1 MRSLS
6 FTNRALEF
14 LKALQAK
21 PFKQVAIGIMEL
33 TQNPQPHDS
42 KALKGHAGLFRKDSG
57 EYRIIY
63 RYDDTTVY
71 VMLIGKRNDD
81 EVYKQLERLT

>member
-1 MRSLS
+1 MRNAS
-6 FTNRALEF
+6 FSNKALEF

-21 PFKQVAIGIMEL
+21 PFKQVATGVLDL

-42 KALKGHAGLFRKDSG
+42 KALKGHTGLFRKDSG
-57 EYRIIY
+57 EYRIVY
-63 RYDDTTVY
+63 RYDDATVY